1 MGIKYKVDEKFF
13 NVWSRK
19 MAYVLGFLFADGS
32 LEDAPYLRG
41 KYIRF
46 VSINR
51 EIILKIK
58 KAISSKHTI
67 YEIKP
72 ATEKQHR
79 KYLLRI
85 GSNKIYK
92 DLSKFGLS
100 PNKSLTMKLPKIPK
114 KYFADFVRGYFD
126 GDGCVFVEFGRGRKH
141 QKIFKGLKTI
151 FTSGSEAFLEALS
164 NSLLKACR
172 LSKKSVYI
180 SRRAFQLRYGTAD
193 SVKLFYWMYKKL
205 KGQVYLRRKLKEF
218 ERFFIIRPTWRN
230 KKIDNIF
237 GSVAKW

>member
-1 MGIKYKVDEKFF
+1 
-13 NVWSRK
+13 

-58 KAISSKHTI
+58 KELSSKHTI
-67 YEIKP
+67 YEIES
-72 ATEKQHR
+72 ATKNHHR

-100 PNKSLTMKLPKIPK
+100 PNKSLTMKLPKIPQ

-126 GDGCVFVEFGRGRKH
+126 GDGCVHIEFGRGKKQ

-151 FTSGSEAFLEALS
+151 FTSGSFTFLKTLS
-164 NSLLKACR
+164 KRLSETCN

-180 SRRAFQLRYGTAD
+180 SRRSFQLRYSTAD
-193 SVKLFYWMYKKL
+193 SVRLFCWMYKKL
-205 KGQVYLRRKLKEF
+205 NGQIYLRRKLKKF

-230 KKIDNIF
+230 KKIDDIF